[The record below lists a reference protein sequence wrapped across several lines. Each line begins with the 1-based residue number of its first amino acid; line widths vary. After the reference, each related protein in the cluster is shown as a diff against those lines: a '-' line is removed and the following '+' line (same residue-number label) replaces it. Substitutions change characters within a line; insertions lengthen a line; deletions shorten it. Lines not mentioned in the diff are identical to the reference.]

1 MKYAFN
7 TWCYSCFPVWTPAYP
22 LDEVIKRL
30 SKIGYDGMEIGCAAP
45 HAWPY
50 YLSAERRKEIKA
62 LLDKNNIK
70 ASSMLPAPGGGPG
83 INAAS
88 ASIEERKWTV
98 QHYKDV
104 LDLASDLGTPT
115 VLYMAGWVIYG
126 LSKRDAWK
134 YSVENLIEVAEYAK
148 TKNIT
153 MIVEPQAA
161 DCNMVE
167 DADDAMQMM
176 EDVGLPNVKVMFDTF
191 HALYRSEVPSD
202 YIYTMGKDLKH
213 VHFSDYNRL
222 APGHGGMDF
231 LPVMQALKDVNYDG
245 YVTMEVGFASR
256 SVHPDSIARQ
266 SLEHLKGLEKQLK

>member
-22 LDEVIKRL
+22 LEEVIKRL

-50 YLSAERRKEIKA
+50 YLSAERRKEIKG
-62 LLDKNNIK
+62 LLDANNIK

-88 ASIEERKWTV
+88 AYVEERKWTV

-104 LDLASDLGTPT
+104 IDLAYDLGTPT

-134 YSVENLIEVAEYAK
+134 YSVENLQEVAEYAK
-148 TKNIT
+148 TKNVT
-153 MIVEPQAA
+153 MMIEPQAA

-167 DADDAMQMM
+167 GADDAIQMM
-176 EDVGLPNVKVMFDTF
+176 EDVGMDNVKLMFDTF

-202 YIYTMGKDLKH
+202 YVYKMGKNLKH
-213 VHFSDYNRL
+213 VHFSDYRRL
-222 APGHGGMDF
+222 APGQGGMDF
-231 LPVMQALKDVNYDG
+231 LPVMQALKDVAFDG
-245 YVTMEVGFASR
+245 YVTMEIGFDLRA
-256 SVHPDSIARQ
+256 VHPDSIARLA
-266 SLEHLKGLEKQLK
+266 LEHLKDLEKQLK

>member
-7 TWCYSCFPVWTPAYP
+7 TWCYGMFPCWTPAYP
-22 LDEVIKRL
+22 LEEVIKRL

-50 YLSAERRKEIKA
+50 YLSAERRKEIKT

-104 LDLASDLGTPT
+104 IDLAVDLGTPT
-115 VLYMAGWVIYG
+115 VLFMSGWFMFG
-126 LSKRDAWK
+126 TRKKDAWK
-134 YSVENLIEVAEYAK
+134 YSKESLIEVAGYAK
-148 TKNIT
+148 IKNIT
-153 MIVEPQAA
+153 IIIEPQAA
-161 DCNMVE
+161 DTNLVE
-167 DADDAMQMM
+167 DADDAIELM
-176 EDVGLPNVKVMFDTF
+176 EEANMPNVKLMFDTF
-191 HALYRSEVPSD
+191 HALYRKEVPSD
-202 YIYTMGKDLKH
+202 YVYKMGENLKH

-222 APGHGGMDF
+222 APGQGGMDF
-231 LPVMQALKDVNYDG
+231 LPVMQALKDVKFDG
-245 YVTMEVGFASR
+245 YITMEIGFDSR
-256 SVHPDSIARQ
+256 AVHPDSIARQ
-266 SLEHLKGLEKQLK
+266 ALEFLKDMEKQLK